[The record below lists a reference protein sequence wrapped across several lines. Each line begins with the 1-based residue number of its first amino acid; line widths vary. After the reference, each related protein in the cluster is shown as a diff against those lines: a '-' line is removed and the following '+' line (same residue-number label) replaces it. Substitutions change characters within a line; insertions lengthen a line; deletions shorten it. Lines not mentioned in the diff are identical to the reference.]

1 MRRTVVDR
9 KDRKLLSILLLNS
22 REKLVDL
29 AAALDISVTAVNK
42 RLRKL
47 EKMGIIRRYSVNLD
61 FTKLGF
67 GIIALVRMAI
77 EPAKRNNVINEL
89 KKVRNILEFYE
100 VSGDYDIVAKVI
112 ARDIDEYR
120 DKVLTRLSKIDGI
133 KKTSSMIVMGE
144 HYCDPR
150 LLLEDVDDE

>member
-77 EPAKRNNVINEL
+77 EPAKRNDVINEL

-120 DKVLTRLSKIDGI
+120 DGVLTRLSKIDGI

-150 LLLEDVDDE
+150 LLLGDVDDE

>member
-1 MRRTVVDR
+1 MRRAVVDR

-47 EKMGIIRRYSVNLD
+47 EKMGVIRRYSVNLD

-77 EPAKRNNVINEL
+77 EPAKRNDVINEL

-120 DKVLTRLSKIDGI
+120 DRVLMRLSKIDGI

-150 LLLEDVDDE
+150 LLLGDVNNE

>member
-120 DKVLTRLSKIDGI
+120 DGVLTRLSKIDGI

-150 LLLEDVDDE
+150 LLLGDVDDE

>member
-1 MRRTVVDR
+1 MRRAVVDR

-47 EKMGIIRRYSVNLD
+47 EKMGVIRRYSVNLD

-77 EPAKRNNVINEL
+77 EPAKRNDVINEL

-120 DKVLTRLSKIDGI
+120 DRVLMRLSKIDGI

-150 LLLEDVDDE
+150 LLLGDVDNE

>member
-1 MRRTVVDR
+1 MRRAVVDR

-77 EPAKRNNVINEL
+77 EPAKRNDVINEL

-120 DKVLTRLSKIDGI
+120 DRVLMRLSKIDGI

-150 LLLEDVDDE
+150 LLLGDVNNE